1 MPRVIYMSA
10 GAKPEQLA
18 FYADMFK
25 KVSESPEW
33 KDFLAK
39 NALNGRFGTTEAVGK
54 YVAEDIERATAVF
67 SYAGWL
73 LK

>member
-1 MPRVIYMSA
+1 MKVNGISLYS
-10 GAKPEQLA
+10 
-18 FYADMFK
+18 DMFK
-25 KVSESPEW
+25 KVSETQEW

-39 NALNGRFGTTEAVGK
+39 NALNGTYGTTEAVGK
-54 YVAEDIERATAVF
+54 YVAEDTERAKAIF